1 MKSPKILITYLLFL
15 SCSIAFPAHA
25 EQIDLKHFT
34 SGSYQ
39 QLLNEYANKPF
50 VLLIW
55 SINCTSCKKKMPLLS
70 ELRKKMPDINLTLL
84 ATDDASASNQA
95 LSILTGNELNHAD
108 NWIFA
113 DANPQK
119 LRYEIDPQW
128 YGEVPRTYFLDKDH
142 QRVGVSGSVS
152 GETLETMLKA
162 IIN

>member
-1 MKSPKILITYLLFL
+1 
-15 SCSIAFPAHA
+15 
-25 EQIDLKHFT
+25 
-34 SGSYQ
+34 
-39 QLLNEYANKPF
+39 
-50 VLLIW
+50 
-55 SINCTSCKKKMPLLS
+55 
-70 ELRKKMPDINLTLL
+70 MPDINLILL

-95 LSILTGNELNHAD
+95 LSILTGNELNNAD